1 MREKLISYLD
11 YLFKEAPEGAED
23 IKSEIKSNTLDK
35 YDDLIASGK
44 TEQEAFNAAAA
55 GIGDVGALLSELKKR
70 KADASDQ
77 KNAMMRSLLLAL
89 SVALYILSVIPV
101 ILLESVNENLGV
113 CIMFAIVALAT
124 GLIIY
129 RSTAYKRY
137 EMKSNSQAEQIKAR
151 KTGEAPKNPLHSA
164 LVALLWTVAVIVY
177 LAVSFVFYAWS
188 ISWLIF
194 IIAAALNNILNA
206 AFYLWAYRNEM

>member
-70 KADASDQ
+70 T
-77 KNAMMRSLLLAL
+77 LL
-89 SVALYILSVIPV
+89 
-101 ILLESVNENLGV
+101 
-113 CIMFAIVALAT
+113 T
-124 GLIIY
+124 
-129 RSTAYKRY
+129 K
-137 EMKSNSQAEQIKAR
+137 
-151 KTGEAPKNPLHSA
+151 KTP
-164 LVALLWTVAVIVY
+164 
-177 LAVSFVFYAWS
+177 
-188 ISWLIF
+188 
-194 IIAAALNNILNA
+194 
-206 AFYLWAYRNEM
+206 